1 VYLDFFVTRFMLS
14 PFNELSLMGLRL
26 DMVDQPSSYSADQ
39 KRMKSIRDIVLVSVR
54 INLITVSD

>member
-1 VYLDFFVTRFMLS
+1 MLL

-26 DMVDQPSSYSADQ
+26 DMVDQPSSYSADR